1 MPEDPQTFVT
11 RAHRSRG
18 QWAPDLKGKVAIVTG
33 AGRLRSIGRM
43 IALELAR
50 NGANVVVT
58 GTGRDPSKYPPDEQ
72 AVGWRDVDSVADE
85 ITEAG
90 SRGLALVSS
99 IADQSDVDQLVKRVV
114 DEFGRVD
121 ILVNNAG
128 AARGE
133 DRRAVVELN
142 PDVWKHVLNVNA
154 NGTFLLSRAVA
165 QQMIEQGQGGRIIN
179 ISSIA
184 AVVAG
189 PTAAAYSASKAAID
203 ALSRSMALELAPH
216 GITVNA
222 IRPGVV
228 ETARMDDLGREERW
242 DEWVR
247 TMVPLGWASDGMDV
261 AYLSTFLCSEMGA
274 WITGQA
280 INVDGGRVWG

>member
-50 NGANVVVT
+50 NGADVVVT

>member
-50 NGANVVVT
+50 NGADVVVT

-72 AVGWRDVDSVADE
+72 AVGWRDVDSVAEE